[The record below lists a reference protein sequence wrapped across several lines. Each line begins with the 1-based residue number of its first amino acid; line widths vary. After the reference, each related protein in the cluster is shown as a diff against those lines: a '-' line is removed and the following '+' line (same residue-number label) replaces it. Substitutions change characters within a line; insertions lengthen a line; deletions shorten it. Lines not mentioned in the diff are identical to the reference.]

1 MGLAWCCLTSCFQ
14 QHSRGIRLSSILKG
28 VFLLTVELA
37 SGCVCVC
44 ERERERESSITVET
58 VFLLTVELASGY
70 VCVCYILLL
79 LRHRARW
86 SGGGR
91 CVLWVFSLPTARPLE
106 TQGPSGETESL
117 GNLRQGRRR
126 VSSRSLPSL
135 RRLASAPGNGRNG
148 WRWLWT
154 WLCGLRS
161 VPLG

>member
-1 MGLAWCCLTSCFQ
+1 MTGRHSLYLPFKWLSSMGLAWCCLTSCFQ

-28 VFLLTVELA
+28 
-37 SGCVCVC
+37 
-44 ERERERESSITVET
+44 